1 MGMGIKANSSAF
13 ELLRNTVRK
22 YVRMFQDS
30 GIPIPK
36 LLEMKE
42 SRLQEMFEGGQATRV
57 QAVTKKNRV

>member
-1 MGMGIKANSSAF
+1 MGIKAISSAF

-42 SRLQEMFEGGQATRV
+42 SRLQEMFEGGWKIRA
-57 QAVTKKNRV
+57 AVTT